1 METGKDEAMSVKWIG
16 AILVVAACGG
26 FGFLMASAY
35 KREEKNLRQLAYLME
50 YMSCELEYRL
60 TPLPELCARAAEQAD
75 QQIKTVFSCIA
86 EELEGQALPDV
97 AHCMTAALLK
107 TPQLPPLTREPF
119 MQMGVSLG
127 QFDLSGQLKGLKTVE
142 TFCQRELDKLSQH
155 REERLRSYQT
165 LGLCAGA
172 ALAILF
178 I

>member
-1 METGKDEAMSVKWIG
+1 MSVKWIG

-35 KREEKNLRQLAYLME
+35 KREEKYLRQLARLLE
-50 YMSCELEYRL
+50 YMGWELEYRL
-60 TPLPELCARAAEQAD
+60 TPLPELCAKAADQAD
-75 QQIKTVFSCIA
+75 QGIKTVFSCLA
-86 EELEGQALPDV
+86 GELEGQALPDV
-97 AHCMTAALLK
+97 AHCMDVALEK
-107 TPQLPPLTREPF
+107 ISQLPPLTREVF
-119 MQMGVSLG
+119 TQMGVSLG

-142 TFCQRELDKLSQH
+142 KFCEHELENLSQH